1 MEKRIKI
8 TVKGFV
14 QGVGF
19 RYFAYKKAKEYGI
32 TGYVKNLFN
41 GDVEAEA
48 QGKSG
53 IIIDFLREL
62 KIGPSGSF
70 VKSVKSEDIQL
81 QINETDF
88 VIK

>member
-19 RYFAYKKAKEYGI
+19 RYFAYKKANEYGL
-32 TGYVKNLFN
+32 TGYVKNLIN

-48 QGKSG
+48 QGNSG
-53 IIIDFLREL
+53 IVNDFLSDL
-62 KIGPSGSF
+62 KIGPSGSY
-70 VKSVKSEDIQL
+70 VKSVITEDIPLQL
-81 QINETDF
+81 NEAEF
-88 VIK
+88 EIK

>member
-19 RYFAYKKAKEYGI
+19 RYFAYRKAKEYGL

-41 GDVEAEA
+41 GDVESEA
-48 QGKSG
+48 QGDSG
-53 IIIDFLREL
+53 LVNDFLNDL
-62 KIGPSGSF
+62 KKGPSGSY
-70 VKSVKSEDIQL
+70 VKSVIFEDIPL
-81 QINETDF
+81 QPDETDF
-88 VIK
+88 KIK

>member
-19 RYFAYKKAKEYGI
+19 RYFTYKKAKEYGI

-41 GDVEAEA
+41 GDVEAVA

-53 IIIDFLREL
+53 LVNDFLNEL
-62 KIGPSGSF
+62 KMGPSGSY
-70 VKSVKSEDIQL
+70 VKSVKSEDIPL

-88 VIK
+88 IIK

>member
-1 MEKRIKI
+1 LEKRIKI

-53 IIIDFLREL
+53 LIIDFLREL
-62 KIGPSGSF
+62 QIGPSGSF